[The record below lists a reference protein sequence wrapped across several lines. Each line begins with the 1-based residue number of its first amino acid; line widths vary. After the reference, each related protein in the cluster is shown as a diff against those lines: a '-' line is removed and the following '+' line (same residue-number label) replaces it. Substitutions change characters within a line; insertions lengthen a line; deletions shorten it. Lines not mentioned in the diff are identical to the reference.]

1 MILGITGGVGAGKST
16 ILNILQ
22 NEYNY
27 KVYEADKI
35 GHLIMKKGT
44 QIYDA
49 FVKRFGEKI
58 IGSDGEIDRKEF
70 AKIIFADAENLDY
83 VDSLIHPGVLH
94 YILDDIKETE
104 ENGASLYAGY
114 VIEAALLLEAA
125 YDRVCDKVWYIYV
138 DENTRRKRLKESRG
152 YSDEKIDSIM
162 KNQLSDEEFESKCDY
177 KIDNS
182 FDIDHTRACI
192 KKALEF

>member
-1 MILGITGGVGAGKST
+1 MRLNERFIQDLQERADIEQVISSYVNLKRRGKTLVGLCPFHNEKTPSFTVYPDTRSFYCFGCGAGGDVIT
-16 ILNILQ
+16 F
-22 NEYNY
+22 
-27 KVYEADKI
+27 
-35 GHLIMKKGT
+35 IMN
-44 QIYDA
+44 
-49 FVKRFGEKI
+49 
-58 IGSDGEIDRKEF
+58 
-70 AKIIFADAENLDY
+70 AENLDY

-114 VIEAALLLEAA
+114 VIEAALLLEAE